1 MDSRLNC
8 DAKNAPF
15 WNSPT
20 WKNWLFSVH
29 VLAYILALFIIV
41 SFPARVDRQETC
53 RKLTGR
59 NLNTLIQFQLNKTGR
74 LSSTTDHTNG
84 FSLISFQ
91 SLEHYI
97 LEQNLFKSRFLFKGY
112 FLLWIVICKVLN
124 KYFRI
129 YFFWPLEISFFPWP
143 FRIPMKLSLDVK
155 EILIL

>member
-41 SFPARVDRQETC
+41 SFSARVDRQETC

-59 NLNTLIQFQLNKTGR
+59 NLNTLIEFQLNKTGHLR
-74 LSSTTDHTNG
+74 TSDHTSG
-84 FSLISFQ
+84 F
-91 SLEHYI
+91 
-97 LEQNLFKSRFLFKGY
+97 
-112 FLLWIVICKVLN
+112 
-124 KYFRI
+124 
-129 YFFWPLEISFFPWP
+129 P
-143 FRIPMKLSLDVK
+143 
-155 EILIL
+155 LILFRSPNYICTTFLGKTFFQITILLKKAFNCYKFWFAIEITDLLDKCTFS